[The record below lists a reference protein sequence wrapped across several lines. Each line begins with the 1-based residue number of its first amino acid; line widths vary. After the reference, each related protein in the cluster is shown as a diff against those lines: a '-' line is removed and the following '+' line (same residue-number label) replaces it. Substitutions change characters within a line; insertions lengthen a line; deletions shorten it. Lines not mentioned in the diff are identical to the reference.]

1 MEKTLFKIF
10 DKFTEGV
17 DVYHT
22 KTSMW
27 MIFTD
32 KNEWVIELT
41 NEGTLWYNYNFFTKC
56 FRYTSLDV
64 VENQH
69 YITEWVEDTI
79 QNGVRHTVKYG
90 GSLLMY
96 VEDTIQNGV
105 RHTEVITTPL
115 TLSVEDTIQNGVKET
130 IHCSVSNDE
139 NSREALQNGIKITDN
154 KSLSE
159 QQVKRVIRKSKALG
173 QSEVTEKEINKVI
186 KETHDDAYHNRARVE
201 GAINNGI
208 KEIIELP
215 DKSGELNGYGEY
227 YARQKNKTYP
237 HADIVNDVIK
247 ETKYCELHS
256 LMRADH
262 IIRDGIKETKRWMR
276 FKRDVTSIVETNWR
290 KVDNHP
296 TYLDS
301 IIDESNC
308 GSK

>member
-1 MEKTLFKIF
+1 MKEAIFKII
-10 DKFTEGV
+10 DKFTESV

-27 MIFTD
+27 LIFTD
-32 KNEWVIELT
+32 KKEWVIELT
-41 NEGTLWYNYNFFTKC
+41 NEGTLWYNYNFFIKC
-56 FRYTSLDV
+56 FRYASLDV
-64 VENQH
+64 VKNQH

-79 QNGVRHTVKYG
+79 QNGVRSTFQRRVHRT
-90 GSLLMY
+90 
-96 VEDTIQNGV
+96 Q
-105 RHTEVITTPL
+105 
-115 TLSVEDTIQNGVKET
+115 SVEDTIQNGVKET

-201 GAINNGI
+201 GVINNGI

-237 HADIVNDVIK
+237 HTDIVNDVIK
-247 ETKYCELHS
+247 ETKYCKLHS

-308 GSK
+308 SSK